1 MKAEHYCIPSG
12 RNFRL
17 ADFDPADARALNGDK
32 TTARERLDKLRLRL
46 NDLQDVFYAD
56 RRHRLLLVLQ
66 GMDTAGKDS
75 TIRHVFQNVDPLG
88 VRVSSFG
95 PPSAS
100 ETARDFLWRVHRKV
114 PGNGEIVIFNRSH
127 YEDVLVPVVNGTLD
141 ATAQQRR
148 LRHIADFE
156 RMLADTGT
164 TLVKCFLHISKDEQK
179 KRLEERRDTPEKRW
193 KLAPSDLEARAKWDD
208 YQRAYEAAIAATATP
223 LAPWHI
229 VPANHKLARNL
240 VISQLLVDT
249 LEGLGLAFPQPL
261 AGVEKLVID

>member
-1 MKAEHYCIPSG
+1 MKLADYAVTRG
-12 RNFRL
+12 KDFRL
-17 ADFDPADARALNGDK
+17 AGFDPADTRAVNGDK
-32 TTARERLDKLRLRL
+32 AAARERLTALQQRL

-100 ETARDFLWRVHRKV
+100 EGARDFLWRVHRKV

-127 YEDVLVPVVNGTLD
+127 YEDVLVPVVNGTLAAD
-141 ATAQQRR
+141 ALERR
-148 LRHIADFE
+148 YCHIADFE
-156 RMLADTGT
+156 RMLTETGT
-164 TLVKCFLHISKDEQK
+164 TLVKCFLNISKDEQK

-193 KLAPSDLEARAKWDD
+193 KLAPSDLEARAQWDA
-208 YQRAYEAAIAATATP
+208 YQRAYEAAIAATASKH
-223 LAPWHI
+223 APWHI
-229 VPANHKLARNL
+229 VPADSKLARNL
-240 VISQLLVDT
+240 LISQLLVET
-249 LEGLGLAFPQPL
+249 LEGLGLEFPQPV
-261 AGVEKLVID
+261 AGVEKLVIE